1 MASRKKSTKTEEIV
15 NEIENQKVISVD
27 ETKNEEIS
35 SENQEKIAEN
45 TENNTEQ
52 AKNDTEQ
59 AKKTEKIEKI
69 SEKSSK
75 NTKKSQKTQK
85 TEEKKPKYPIGSIV
99 FVSKDAEADLNGFKL
114 FPPYKKSTY
123 TVEAYN
129 PISDVYSL
137 RRLNLSLKLKEAD
150 IVAPNERAHDPVNRR
165 QF

>member
-1 MASRKKSTKTEEIV
+1 MASRKKSTKSEEIV
-15 NEIENQKVISVD
+15 AKTEVPVEETATEVATDEIVSEVRPEKEKTTVNI
-27 ETKNEEIS
+27 EEKS
-35 SENQEKIAEN
+35 
-45 TENNTEQ
+45 
-52 AKNDTEQ
+52 
-59 AKKTEKIEKI
+59 KKT
-69 SEKSSK
+69 
-75 NTKKSQKTQK
+75 TKKVEKTQK

-150 IVAPNERAHDPVNRR
+150 IVAPSERAHDPLNRR